1 MFATLTAK
9 LKGKGFRWRRLQLWG
24 CSYVLVEVGYAGG
37 LAELDASRALV
48 LRVEGGG
55 ERMFENM
62 ALTTDP

>member
-1 MFATLTAK
+1 
-9 LKGKGFRWRRLQLWG
+9 
-24 CSYVLVEVGYAGG
+24 LVEVGYAGG